1 MRCVALLIAVAACR
15 DDVTVGRYQGM
26 VELEQTDLAFE
37 RAGRIVELSIAE
49 GAEVRRGQL
58 IARLDSTLDRQTRDV
73 RAKEL
78 EVARAELAL
87 AVAGSR
93 DEDIR
98 AARARVSA
106 ARVSEQVAA
115 REVERE
121 RKLVAEDASPA
132 TNLDRLV
139 GELARVRGEREVLE
153 ESLLELVRGTRS
165 EEILRVEER
174 VAVARENLLLAER
187 ALDKYV
193 LVAPIDAA
201 VIDVYPEL
209 GEVVAAGTPVVSLVE
224 RSRPY
229 ADVFVPVAEV
239 PRVRLGAAVEVIVEG
254 DPRPVQGVVERVYPH
269 LEFTPRFVYSPRE
282 RPNLVARVRI
292 RLDDREGRLHAGLP
306 AYARLIEPVR
316 EANR

>member
-1 MRCVALLIAVAACR
+1 MRCVALLIAIAACR

-26 VELEQTDLAFE
+26 VELEQSDLAFE
-37 RAGRIVELSIAE
+37 RAGRIVELSVEA
-49 GAEVRRGQL
+49 GAEVQRDQQL
-58 IARLDSTLDRQTRDV
+58 ARLDSTLDRQTRDV

-98 AARARVSA
+98 AGRARVSA

-121 RKLVAEDASPA
+121 RKLVDEDASPA

-139 GELARVRGEREVLE
+139 GELARARGEREVLE
-153 ESLLELVRGTRS
+153 ESLRELVRGTRS
-165 EEILRVEER
+165 EELRRVEER
-174 VAVARENLLLAER
+174 VAVARENLVLAER

-193 LVAPIDAA
+193 LVAPIAGA

-209 GEVVAAGTPVVSLVE
+209 GEVVAAGTPVVSLVV
-224 RSRPY
+224 RGRPY
-229 ADVFVPVAEV
+229 ADVFVPVSDA
-239 PRVRLGAAVEVIVEG
+239 PKVRLGAAVEVVVEG
-254 DPRPVQGVVERVYPH
+254 DPRAVQGVVERIYPH

-282 RPNLVARVRI
+282 RPNLVVRVRI
-292 RLDDREGRLHAGLP
+292 RIDDREGRLHAGLP
-306 AYARLIEPVR
+306 AYARLVEPVR
-316 EANR
+316 EATL